1 MKNNNLFHQLMNN
14 INTMWSKNLNE
25 WGWYLTK
32 HEICTSISHAISLH
46 ATAIYLR
53 LGFKMHCFIQSV
65 SLWTIIVMSMQMI
78 LRTVLV
84 LALALL
90 EFTEAQKMDFFTA
103 YDMNKDGKVHPLE
116 VKMSWMAWSNG
127 MLYWS
132 KDANLLAFDRDGDGQ
147 LNEPEYRAYEK
158 ESAHSTAGD
167 AGRALYLQRGYS
179 PRAPVP
185 RVCAVYV

>member
-1 MKNNNLFHQLMNN
+1 
-14 INTMWSKNLNE
+14 
-25 WGWYLTK
+25 
-32 HEICTSISHAISLH
+32 
-46 ATAIYLR
+46 
-53 LGFKMHCFIQSV
+53 
-65 SLWTIIVMSMQMI
+65 MSMKMI

-84 LALALL
+84 LALASL

-147 LNEPEYRAYEK
+147 LNEAEFRAYEK

-167 AGRALYLQRGYS
+167 GRRLCNTIRGFH
-179 PRAPVP
+179 
-185 RVCAVYV
+185 